1 MIYQGKEVEILGE
14 KTILGEKIAWVKV
27 QETGE
32 FLQVPAQDIESA
44 NESFSLPHLRF
55 ITIAAK
61 IKDEIAQKNILAP
74 YESSL
79 IPLPHQILVL
89 EKVMKSTQNRFLLAD
104 EVGMGKT
111 IEAGLVLKELKMRG
125 DVNRILVIVP
135 KSAMMQWQSE
145 LKDHFNEI
153 FHIYD
158 SQLINSLSRTFANIN
173 AEGDQSFNF
182 WEQHNQIIVSTDA
195 LKPLEIRKGWTNE
208 RVDEYN
214 QFRMEAVLNA
224 DFDMVIIDEVHKMG
238 GSSPTVSRYQLAQAL
253 CDVVPNALLLSA
265 TPHRGKTDH
274 FRRVLQLLDPEAFD
288 GEGLPALEEL
298 EPYVIRTEKRLAVNY
313 EGEKLFNERE
323 TTKVEVPYD
332 PDLHKKQMALYHAVT
347 NYVKSGFN
355 ASVNSN
361 NRSLGLIMVLFQRL
375 VSSSTA
381 AILSAM
387 QNRLARLQSGEAD
400 DVSSIIEDE
409 LDSAESAQ
417 ELEYDQIHNSEEN
430 TAWNLD
436 EMEMLENLIF
446 QAKSCLNTELDAKAE
461 YFIKKYEELRTL
473 KNDPDLKVLIFTEF
487 RSTQSM
493 LKKVLEERGYRCST
507 INGSQGLDER
517 KRALGDF
524 KGQNQLL
531 IATDAAGES
540 LNMQFCHVV
549 FNYDLPWNPMVIEQR
564 IGRVDRI
571 GQKNKVKAFN
581 MLLDNSVDHRVYEV
595 IEEKLNAILSQ
606 LGIDKTSDVLDS
618 TLDIKEVNNLYLKS
632 LLDPN
637 HFEAE
642 GDKWLDSI
650 HDKLRDYQTTEAILP
665 EVNEEEIEY
674 KSSADVVYSPLPVW
688 MEDLIQQYCS
698 IREGSISKNLEGHLN
713 IQVDDVNLTATF
725 DAEEAVNDPNLTHLT
740 LQHPFVQTILERIPA
755 FNPEVGIPL
764 IEPKDQNIEH
774 GIWSLWRIEA
784 LNKIDHKVAY
794 KPFFL
799 SDSGKNFKA
808 LANEIWTQLIT
819 QGSKYQFEGVTTVP
833 TVIDKHNK
841 QQELLEPQLMEVYQ
855 GLKQTVEKNLSAKY
869 EKHQNSFEYQ
879 KSRIE
884 KIGIE
889 NIRQSRLK
897 KLTEEFEQWKQS
909 FDDNKSIIPDV
920 KHIISIRLDG

>member
-14 KTILGEKIAWVKV
+14 KTIFGENIAWIKI

-32 FLQVPAQDIESA
+32 FLQVPVQDLESVK
-44 NESFSLPHLRF
+44 ESFSLPHLRF
-55 ITIAAK
+55 ISIAAK

-89 EKVMKSTQNRFLLAD
+89 EKVMKSSQNRFLLAD

-111 IEAGLVLKELKMRG
+111 IEAGLVLKELKIRG
-125 DVNRILVIVP
+125 EVNRILVIVP

-158 SQLINSLSRTFANIN
+158 SELINSLTRTFANIN

-182 WEQHNQIIVSTDA
+182 WEQHNQVIVSTDA
-195 LKPLEIRKGWTNE
+195 LKPLENRRGWTQE
-208 RVDEYN
+208 RIDEYN
-214 QFRMEAVLNA
+214 SFRMEAVLNA

-253 CDVVPNALLLSA
+253 CNVVPNALLLSA

-288 GEGLPALEEL
+288 GEGLPALKEL

-313 EGEKLFNERE
+313 EGEKIFSERE
-323 TTKVEVPYD
+323 TTKINVPYD
-332 PDLHKKQMALYHAVT
+332 QDRHRKQIALYEAVT
-347 NYVKSGFN
+347 DYVKSGFN
-355 ASVNSN
+355 ASVKTN

-381 AILSAM
+381 AILRTM
-387 QNRLARLQSGEAD
+387 ERRLHRLKFGD
-400 DVSSIIEDE
+400 DNDIGSIIEDE
-409 LDSAESAQ
+409 FDSPDSIED
-417 ELEYDQIHNSEEN
+417 LEYDGKETLKEDNIWSY
-430 TAWNLD
+430 D
-436 EMEMLENLIF
+436 EIEMLEDLIE
-446 QAKSCLNTELDAKAE
+446 QAKKCLNTELDAKAE
-461 YFIKKYEELRTL
+461 YFIKKYEELRAE
-473 KNDPDLKVLIFTEF
+473 KRDPDLKVIIFTEF

-493 LKKVLEERGYRCST
+493 LRNVLEERGYRCSI

-517 KRALGDF
+517 KKALGDF
-524 KGQNQLL
+524 KDHSQLL

-540 LNMQFCHVV
+540 LNMQFCNIV

-571 GQKNKVKAFN
+571 GQKNRVHAFN
-581 MLLDNSVDHRVYEV
+581 MLLDNSVDQRVYEV
-595 IEEKLNAILSQ
+595 IEEKLSAILAQ

-618 TLDIKEVNNLYLKS
+618 TLDVKEVNNLYLKS

-637 HFEAE
+637 HFEEE

-650 HDKLRDYQTTEAILP
+650 QDKLRDYQTTESILP

-674 KSSADVVYSPLPVW
+674 KSSADVVHSPLPVW

-698 IREGSISKNLEGHLN
+698 IREGSISKNLESHLN
-713 IQVDDVNLTATF
+713 IKVDDVHLTATF

-764 IEPKDQNIEH
+764 LEPKEQDIEP

-819 QGSKYQFEGVTTVP
+819 QGSKYQFEGVTTMS
-833 TVIDKHNK
+833 TVIDKHNM
-841 QQELLEPQLMEVYQ
+841 QQELLESQLMEVYQ
-855 GLKQTVEKNLSAKY
+855 GLKQTVGKNLSAKY
-869 EKHQNSFEYQ
+869 EKHESSFEYQ
-879 KSRIE
+879 KSRIK

-909 FDDNKSIIPDV
+909 FDDNKSIIPDL
-920 KHIISIRLDG
+920 KHIISVRLDG

>member
-1 MIYQGKEVEILGE
+1 MIYQGKEVEILGQ
-14 KTILGEKIAWVKV
+14 KIIFGEEIAWIKV

-32 FLQVPAQDIESA
+32 FLQVPVQELEHAK
-44 NESFSLPHLRF
+44 ESFSLSHLRF
-55 ITIAAK
+55 ISIAAK

-89 EKVMKSTQNRFLLAD
+89 EKVMKSAQNRFLLAD

-125 DVNRILVIVP
+125 EVNRILVIVP

-158 SQLINSLSRTFANIN
+158 SELINSLSRTFANIN
-173 AEGDQSFNF
+173 VDGDQSFNF
-182 WEQHNQIIVSTDA
+182 WEQHNQVIVSTDA
-195 LKPLEIRKGWTNE
+195 LKPLENRKGWTQE
-208 RVDEYN
+208 RIDEYN

-253 CDVVPNALLLSA
+253 CNVVPNALLLSA

-332 PDLHKKQMALYHAVT
+332 QDLHSRQMALYQAVT

-387 QNRLARLQSGEAD
+387 ENRLSRLQTGDAD
-400 DVSSIIEDE
+400 DISDIIEEEFDSNESIDE
-409 LDSAESAQ
+409 LAYDHINEPGEISAWSQ
-417 ELEYDQIHNSEEN
+417 
-430 TAWNLD
+430 D
-436 EMEMLENLIF
+436 ETEMLDDLIY

-461 YFIKKYEELRTL
+461 YFIKKYKELRVEK
-473 KNDPDLKVLIFTEF
+473 KNPDLKVLVFTEF
-487 RSTQSM
+487 RSTQNM
-493 LKKVLEERGYRCST
+493 LRKVLEERGYRCSI

-517 KRALGDF
+517 KKALGDF
-524 KGQNQLL
+524 KDHNQLL

-581 MLLDNSVDHRVYEV
+581 MLLNNSVDQRVYEV

-618 TLDIKEVNNLYLKS
+618 TLDVKEVNNLYLKS

-637 HFEAE
+637 HFEEE
-642 GDKWLDSI
+642 GDKWLHSI
-650 HDKLRDYQTTEAILP
+650 HEKLRDYQTTEAILP

-674 KSSADVVYSPLPVW
+674 KSSADVVHSPLPVW

-698 IREGSISKNLEGHLN
+698 IRDGTISKNLEGHLKVE
-713 IQVDDVNLTATF
+713 VDDFNLTATF

-740 LQHPFVQTILERIPA
+740 LQHPFVQSILERIPA
-755 FNPEVGIPL
+755 FNPDVGIPL
-764 IEPKDQNIEH
+764 LESKDQNIEP

-784 LNKIDHKVAY
+784 INKLNNKVTY
-794 KPFFL
+794 KPFFI

-808 LANEIWTQLIT
+808 LANEIWAQLIT
-819 QGSKYQFEGVTTVP
+819 QGPKYRYKGISSIP
-833 TVIDKHNK
+833 MVIAQHH
-841 QQELLEPQLMEVYQ
+841 QQEELLESQLIEVYN
-855 GLKQTVEKNLSAKY
+855 GLKHIVKKNLEDKY
-869 EKHQNSFEYQ
+869 EKHLNSFQYQ

-897 KLTEEFEQWKQS
+897 KLTDEFEHWKRS
-909 FDDNKSIIPDV
+909 FETNRSIIPDV
-920 KHIISIRLDG
+920 KHIISVRLDG